1 MSTLK
6 PRNGFAI
13 IEDAVVPVEVLRCR
27 KSDRT
32 ALVRIEGVERGI
44 PKSNLFT
51 TEAAAMDELGRMRAT
66 KEYAERK
73 AEEARRLEH
82 HPKPPELLEELDL

>member
-1 MSTLK
+1 
-6 PRNGFAI
+6 
-13 IEDAVVPVEVLRCR
+13 VLRNR

-44 PKSNLFT
+44 PKSTLFT
-51 TEAAAMDELGRMRAT
+51 AEGAAIEELARMRDT
-66 KEYAERK
+66 KEYAQRK

-82 HPKPPELLEELDL
+82 HAKPPEPLEELDL